1 MAGLAGAV
9 TTRAERQ
16 RERIARLLDQVQ
28 SAADA
33 WVQAT
38 YACGVED
45 ARGERSVHVTR
56 QRETAERR
64 FRDAA
69 AKLAAAA
76 SRAGQGAAPIAALRE
91 APNHVCGNRHHRHH
105 RPRGRRHLRLA
116 RA

>member
-1 MAGLAGAV
+1 M

-45 ARGERSVHVTR
+45 GRGVRSADVARLVEV
-56 QRETAERR
+56 AERR
-64 FRDAA
+64 YRDVV
-69 AKLAAAA
+69 AKLAAAVT
-76 SRAGQGAAPIAALRE
+76 P
-91 APNHVCGNRHHRHH
+91 PDDT
-105 RPRGRRHLRLA
+105 PRLRL
-116 RA
+116 R

>member
-1 MAGLAGAV
+1 MAGLARAM
-9 TTRAERQ
+9 TTRSERQ

-45 ARGERSVHVTR
+45 GRGVHSVHATR
-56 QRETAERR
+56 QRETAEHR

-69 AKLAAAA
+69 AKLAE
-76 SRAGQGAAPIAALRE
+76 AGMPPDPGKK
-91 APNHVCGNRHHRHH
+91 
-105 RPRGRRHLRLA
+105 RRLPL
-116 RA
+116 

>member
-1 MAGLAGAV
+1 V

-16 RERIARLLDQVQ
+16 RERIARLLEQVH

-38 YACGVED
+38 YACSVED
-45 ARGERSVHVTR
+45 GRGVRSVHADR
-56 QRETAERR
+56 QREAAERR

-76 SRAGQGAAPIAALRE
+76 TPPADPGRSQG
-91 APNHVCGNRHHRHH
+91 
-105 RPRGRRHLRLA
+105 RLPLA
-116 RA
+116 

>member
-1 MAGLAGAV
+1 MAGLAGTMTA
-9 TTRAERQ
+9 RAERH

-45 ARGERSVHVTR
+45 GRGVRSVHVSR

-64 FRDAA
+64 YRDVV
-69 AKLAAAA
+69 AKLAAAVTPPDDP
-76 SRAGQGAAPIAALRE
+76 GQSQRRLPLR
-91 APNHVCGNRHHRHH
+91 
-105 RPRGRRHLRLA
+105 RP
-116 RA
+116 

>member
-1 MAGLAGAV
+1 M

-28 SAADA
+28 GAADA

-45 ARGERSVHVTR
+45 GCGVPSVHVSR
-56 QRETAERR
+56 QRETAEQRY
-64 FRDAA
+64 RDVVAKRAA
-69 AKLAAAA
+69 AVLVR
-76 SRAGQGAAPIAALRE
+76 SAGDRSQQVATPISALRK
-91 APNHVCGNRHHRHH
+91 APNHACGNCHHPHH

-116 RA
+116 MA